1 MAETQEAT
9 TGYMGEVWLYNGTAL
24 YELNQVKSFQV
35 PGGGQR
41 EQLETT
47 HLKSGNGNWRR
58 EYVSTFYEDSEFE
71 VTLNSRPMSTTDTLL
86 ETASKADDV
95 RAMKVVLPEN
105 GEPTAQIELTAKCV
119 GYSRGEVTADGLM
132 EATATFRVV
141 TIDNIEAYVAPTP

>member
-1 MAETQEAT
+1 
-9 TGYMGEVWLYNGTAL
+9 
-24 YELNQVKSFQV
+24 
-35 PGGGQR
+35 
-41 EQLETT
+41 
-47 HLKSGNGNWRR
+47 
-58 EYVSTFYEDSEFE
+58 
-71 VTLNSRPMSTTDTLL
+71 MSTTDTLL